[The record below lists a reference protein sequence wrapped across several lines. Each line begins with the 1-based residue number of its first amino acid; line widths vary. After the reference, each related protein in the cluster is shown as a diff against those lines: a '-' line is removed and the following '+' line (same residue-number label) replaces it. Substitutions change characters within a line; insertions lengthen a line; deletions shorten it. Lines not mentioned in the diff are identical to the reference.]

1 MRRLPYRNIGPG
13 PERNTVISLCDSYL
27 HDISSAND
35 LFDFTDIEQELDPQ
49 PSPPRPTARQQHV
62 IKLAK
67 GTAGDSI
74 GTFCITE
81 DVSTIAQ
88 NPMETTANAPANDDS
103 GSHMSMRTMQTQISQ
118 QMDHQIQTR
127 LEAFET
133 SMLEKIQALLNPSSV
148 PTAVQTSLSQTTPST
163 LATSQVRNDSDTAE
177 PATPHPAATDA
188 PS

>member
-1 MRRLPYRNIGPG
+1 
-13 PERNTVISLCDSYL
+13 
-27 HDISSAND
+27 
-35 LFDFTDIEQELDPQ
+35 
-49 PSPPRPTARQQHV
+49 
-62 IKLAK
+62 
-67 GTAGDSI
+67 
-74 GTFCITE
+74 
-81 DVSTIAQ
+81 
-88 NPMETTANAPANDDS
+88 METTTDDPDDDDS
-103 GSHMSMRTMQTQISQ
+103 GSYVSMRTMQTQISQ